1 MFSLYFLRSY
11 VRVLQEWAVNYRR
24 PDLVGLLLVHGAS
37 APPEL
42 WEELQWDAGSE
53 GKEEAEAAKA
63 ESDVDAAAATG
74 AVDSPSSGPH
84 RLTRSLNSAVY
95 ASEGHLDDRKWGLR
109 DALLVEACQYAGES
123 DSAACKRLLFQQR
136 LAAAVDAEPS
146 GDLGTVTE
154 LVGQWRRAELA
165 GRRLRPLC
173 YRWDAF
179 RRSPL
184 ATAACYE
191 PTNNAILAQ
200 LLSLPH
206 CFHVQPASAEFP
218 PLHQA
223 VCVQN
228 KEGVE
233 MLLDGP
239 TRARARG
246 QAAVSGAGETAEANC
261 AAGQR

>member
-1 MFSLYFLRSY
+1 M
-11 VRVLQEWAVNYRR
+11 NYRR

-42 WEELQWDAGSE
+42 GEELQWDAGSE
-53 GKEEAEAAKA
+53 EEDEEAGDGKA
-63 ESDVDAAAATG
+63 ESDVDVAAAVG
-74 AVDSPSSGPH
+74 AADSPSRGSH
-84 RLTRSLNSAVY
+84 RLSRGLDSGVY

-109 DALLVEACQYAGES
+109 DGLLVEACQYAGES
-123 DSAACKRLLFQQR
+123 ASAACKRLLFQQR

-146 GDLGTVTE
+146 GDLGAVTG

-173 YRWDAF
+173 YRWDTA

-184 ATAACYE
+184 PTAACYE
-191 PTNNAILAQ
+191 PTDNAILAQ

-218 PLHQA
+218 TLHQA
-223 VCVQN
+223 VCAQN
-228 KEGVE
+228 KEGIE

-239 TRARARG
+239 THAHARR
-246 QAAVSGAGETAEANC
+246 QAAGRDAGAAAEANC
-261 AAGQR
+261 ADGAAGQI

>member
-1 MFSLYFLRSY
+1 M
-11 VRVLQEWAVNYRR
+11 NYRR

-42 WEELQWDAGSE
+42 GEELQWDAGSE
-53 GKEEAEAAKA
+53 EEDEEAGDGKA
-63 ESDVDAAAATG
+63 ESDVDVAAAVG
-74 AVDSPSSGPH
+74 AADSPSRGSH
-84 RLTRSLNSAVY
+84 RLSRGLDSGVY

-109 DALLVEACQYAGES
+109 DGLLVEACQYAGES
-123 DSAACKRLLFQQR
+123 ASAACKRLLFQQR

-146 GDLGTVTE
+146 GDLGAVTG

-173 YRWDAF
+173 YRWDTA

-184 ATAACYE
+184 PTAACYE
-191 PTNNAILAQ
+191 PTDNAILAQ

-218 PLHQA
+218 TLHQA
-223 VCVQN
+223 VCAQN
-228 KEGVE
+228 KEGIE

-239 TRARARG
+239 THAHACR
-246 QAAVSGAGETAEANC
+246 QAAGRDAGAAAEANC
-261 AAGQR
+261 ADGAAGQI